1 MKPAIRAEN
10 LSKLYHIGGRRG
22 GDQYRTLREA
32 IARAATAP
40 WRRLRSWVRPEDAPA
55 ESPGDHWALR
65 EVSFEIQPGEV
76 VGVVGRNGVGKS
88 TLLKILSRITE
99 PTDGR
104 VELRGRVGSL
114 LEIGVGFH
122 TELTGRENIYLNG
135 AILGMSRREINRKF
149 DEIVAFAEIDQFLD
163 TPAKRYSSGM
173 YMRLAFAVAAHLDPE
188 ILLVDEVLAVGDF
201 SFQKKCLGKMQEV
214 GRQGRTVLFVSH
226 NMASILHLC
235 HRALVLSAGHVDY
248 FGPTS
253 EGVKRYMASVTS
265 PAGADVD
272 LGAHPARRPGGV
284 PLLKRARLLDE
295 NGSPRNCFQ
304 CGERMTVELTY
315 DPVLQLTEPQFGIGL
330 HDCMGATVFTLA
342 TYLSDSPLPE
352 LKEPCRVLCHLDEVP
367 LVPGRYTLSLSAG
380 TYHNRFIDGLD
391 HAVTFDVEPD
401 DFFRNGRIPS
411 STLGTV
417 LVRSRWETGKL

>member
-1 MKPAIRAEN
+1 K
-10 LSKLYHIGGRRG
+10 
-22 GDQYRTLREA
+22 D
-32 IARAATAP
+32 
-40 WRRLRSWVRPEDAPA
+40 
-55 ESPGDHWALR
+55 
-65 EVSFEIQPGEV
+65 VSFEIQPGEV

-88 TLLKILSRITE
+88 TLWKILSRITE

-201 SFQKKCLGKMQEV
+201 SFQEKCLGKMQEGGPP
-214 GRQGRTVLFVSH
+214 GRQAGPVLFASH

-235 HRALVLSAGHVDY
+235 HRALVLSAGQVDY

-272 LGAHPARRPGGV
+272 LGTHPARRPGGV
-284 PLLKRARLLDE
+284 PLLRRVRLLDE
-295 NGSPRNCFQ
+295 NG
-304 CGERMTVELTY
+304 
-315 DPVLQLTEPQFGIGL
+315 
-330 HDCMGATVFTLA
+330 
-342 TYLSDSPLPE
+342 
-352 LKEPCRVLCHLDEVP
+352 
-367 LVPGRYTLSLSAG
+367 
-380 TYHNRFIDGLD
+380 
-391 HAVTFDVEPD
+391 
-401 DFFRNGRIPS
+401 
-411 STLGTV
+411 
-417 LVRSRWETGKL
+417 

>member
-1 MKPAIRAEN
+1 K
-10 LSKLYHIGGRRG
+10 
-22 GDQYRTLREA
+22 D
-32 IARAATAP
+32 
-40 WRRLRSWVRPEDAPA
+40 
-55 ESPGDHWALR
+55 
-65 EVSFEIQPGEV
+65 VSFEIQPGEV

-88 TLLKILSRITE
+88 TLWKILSRITE

-188 ILLVDEVLAVGDF
+188 ILLVDEVLAVGGF
-201 SFQKKCLGKMQEV
+201 SFQKKGLGKMQE
-214 GRQGRTVLFVSH
+214 GGPQGRHLPVPSH

-235 HRALVLSAGHVDY
+235 HGALVLSAGHVDY

-272 LGAHPARRPGGV
+272 LAAHPARRPGGV

-295 NGSPRNCFQ
+295 NGSPRNRFQ
-304 CGERMTVELTY
+304 CGE
-315 DPVLQLTEPQFGIGL
+315 
-330 HDCMGATVFTLA
+330 
-342 TYLSDSPLPE
+342 
-352 LKEPCRVLCHLDEVP
+352 
-367 LVPGRYTLSLSAG
+367 
-380 TYHNRFIDGLD
+380 
-391 HAVTFDVEPD
+391 
-401 DFFRNGRIPS
+401 
-411 STLGTV
+411 
-417 LVRSRWETGKL
+417 